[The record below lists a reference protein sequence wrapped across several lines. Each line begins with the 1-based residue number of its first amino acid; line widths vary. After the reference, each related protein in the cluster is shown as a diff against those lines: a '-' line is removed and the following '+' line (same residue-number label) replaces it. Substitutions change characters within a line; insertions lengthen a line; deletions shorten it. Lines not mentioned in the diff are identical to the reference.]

1 MANDLSLNQLRAF
14 YFATKC
20 GSISKAAERL
30 FISQPAVSM
39 QIKALEQK
47 YNVTL
52 FAGKGRNRE
61 LTEFGKKLYT
71 ISERIFGLIEEA
83 DELLHP
89 NLTVSSHILK
99 IGSTKTLVR
108 YLLARYISKFQEAF
122 PNIQIQIDEGSS
134 EEMVQSVLENRNDL
148 VIAGRVPYDK
158 KLKIIPFIQDEVLLL
173 AAPGHRLCEKD
184 EISVED
190 LRGENLILREK
201 GSGVR
206 LLVEKV
212 FGARG
217 IVPSTF
223 IETGNVDFIKELV
236 AMAKGITMLARMGVD
251 QDIGKGLL
259 KAIPMR
265 DGPFILDIDIVL
277 HRERKLSR
285 ADEAFLKVLLSGGH
299 TENKA
304 HESTIPG
311 GGSYVSVHPPV

>member
-1 MANDLSLNQLRAF
+1 MASDLSLNQLRAF

-39 QIKALEQK
+39 QIKALEQR

-61 LTEFGKKLYT
+61 LTEFGKKLFT

-89 NLTVSSHILK
+89 DLTVSSHILK

-108 YLLARYISKFQEAF
+108 YLLARYISRFQEAF

-134 EEMVQSVLENRNDL
+134 GEMVQSVLENRNDL
-148 VIAGRVPYDK
+148 VIAGRVPYDR
-158 KLKIIPFIQDEVLLL
+158 KLKVIPFIQDEVLLL
-173 AAPGHRLCEKD
+173 AAPGHRLCERD
-184 EISVED
+184 GVTVED

-206 LLVEKV
+206 MLIEKIFAATGV
-212 FGARG
+212 
-217 IVPSTF
+217 VPSTF

-236 AMAKGITMLARMGVD
+236 AIGKGITMLARMGVD
-251 QDIGKGLL
+251 QDMGKGLL
-259 KAIPMR
+259 KAIPLR

-285 ADEAFLKVLLSGGH
+285 ADEAFLNVLLAGAR
-299 TENKA
+299 TET
-304 HESTIPG
+304 ESHKLTIPG
-311 GGSYVSVHPPV
+311 GLSYDFVHPSI

>member
-39 QIKALEQK
+39 QIKALEQQ

-122 PNIQIQIDEGSS
+122 PHIQIQIDEGSS

-158 KLKIIPFIQDEVLLL
+158 KLKVIPFIQDEVLLL

-184 EISVED
+184 EVSVED
-190 LRGENLILREK
+190 LNGQNLILREK

-206 LLVEKV
+206 LLIEKV
-212 FGARG
+212 FRARG

-259 KAIPMR
+259 KAIPVR
-265 DGPFILDIDIVL
+265 EGPFILDIDIVL

-304 HESTIPG
+304 HESTTPG
-311 GGSYVSVHPPV
+311 GGSYVSVHPSV